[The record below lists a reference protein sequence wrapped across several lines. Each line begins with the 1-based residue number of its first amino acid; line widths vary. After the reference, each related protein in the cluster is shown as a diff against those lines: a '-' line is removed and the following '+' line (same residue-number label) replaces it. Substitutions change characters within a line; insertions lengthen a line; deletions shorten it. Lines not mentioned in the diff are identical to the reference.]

1 VKRIWRSLLF
11 VPANNR
17 KMINNAL
24 KQLADAVILDL
35 EDAVSFDDKEAG
47 RICAQESIPLFKD
60 AEIDVFVRVNQISGG
75 LTEQDI
81 SYIAFK
87 ELTGIVLPK
96 AETEQDV
103 RVIAGMLS
111 SEEEKRGLADK
122 IKILPLI
129 ESPKGIENVMQ
140 IVAASPRVI
149 GVAFGAGDFLR
160 EMGVGFAVTRLSARE
175 YYPAILYARSKIA
188 VAAKIAGID
197 AIDTPYFGPLTDI
210 EGLLEESQAVKLL
223 GFTGKQIIHP
233 RQIDPVNNTFS
244 PSVEDIAY
252 AKALVDAYEEAR
264 SKGLGSVSFQGRMI
278 DLAMYKMAVD
288 MIVNAEKIADREN
301 AKLKKL

>member
-47 RICAQESIPLFKD
+47 RICARESIPLFKD
-60 AEIDVFVRVNQISGG
+60 AEIDVFVRVNQLSGG

-81 SYIAFK
+81 SYIVLK

-122 IKILPLI
+122 IKVLPLI

-210 EGLLEESQAVKLL
+210 EGLLEESEAVKLL
-223 GFTGKQIIHP
+223 GFTGKLVIHP
-233 RQIDPVNNTFS
+233 RQIDPVNKTFS

-252 AKALVDAYEEAR
+252 AKAMAEAYEEAS

-288 MIVNAEKIADREN
+288 MILNAEKIADREN
-301 AKLKKL
+301 AKLKNL